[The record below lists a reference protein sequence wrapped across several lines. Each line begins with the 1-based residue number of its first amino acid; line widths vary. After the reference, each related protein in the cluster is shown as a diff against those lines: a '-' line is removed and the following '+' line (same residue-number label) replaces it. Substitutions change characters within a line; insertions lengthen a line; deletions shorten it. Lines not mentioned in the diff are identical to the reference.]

1 MSNRNSIYDLDPPS
15 ASLAVSSLPHLIKK
29 NDEDAE
35 DNQNLRELKT
45 TGYKWVFLFFTS
57 TMITGVFYVQNMLSV
72 LRLELKAD
80 FHLEPA

>member
-1 MSNRNSIYDLDPPS
+1 MSQNSLTDLGSPS
-15 ASLAVSSLPHLIKK
+15 ALLAVSSLTHLIKK
-29 NDEDAE
+29 NDEDAK

-57 TMITGVFYVQNMLSV
+57 TMITGVFYVQNMLAV

-80 FHLEPA
+80 FHLEPT